1 MLNLLETNLLIL
13 SIIYVIKKRIVA
25 SRPMVPWYN
34 EEIKLAKKERRAKRK
49 WRITKSTADFNVF
62 KSLKKPWP

>member
-13 SIIYVIKKRIVA
+13 STIYVIKKRIVT
-25 SRPMVPWYN
+25 SRPMVPWCN
-34 EEIKLAKKERRAKRK
+34 EEIKLAKKE
-49 WRITKSTADFNVF
+49 STADFNVF